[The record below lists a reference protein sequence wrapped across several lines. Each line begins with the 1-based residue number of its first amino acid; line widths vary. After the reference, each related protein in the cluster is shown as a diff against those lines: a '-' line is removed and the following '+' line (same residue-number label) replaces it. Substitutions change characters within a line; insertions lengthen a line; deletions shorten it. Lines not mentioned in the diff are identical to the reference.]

1 MVEVIEVLYEEIEKC
16 DGFFDLIDEYSKEA
30 SSPVTPNPQPM
41 AERYRLMTEIGA
53 IRLLGAFDGEK
64 VVGLAGVAVAKSQM
78 HSSAPIC
85 SIESFYLRKEYR
97 QGANGLKLLNGAK
110 AIAKEVGAPGLL
122 VTTPTDGAY
131 NELCRALGMSHL
143 QNIWWSAV

>member
-16 DGFFDLIDEYSKEA
+16 DGFFDLISEYSKES
-30 SSPVTPNPQPM
+30 SSPVTPNAQPM
-41 AERYRLMTEIGA
+41 AERYRMMTELGA

-64 VVGLAGVAVAKSQM
+64 VVGLAGVAVAKTQM

-97 QGANGLKLLNGAK
+97 QGANGLKLLNAAK
-110 AIAKEVGAPGLL
+110 AVAKEAGAPGLL
-122 VTTPTDGAY
+122 IATPTEGSY
-131 NELCRALGMSHL
+131 NALCSALGMKHL
-143 QNIWWSAV
+143 QNLWWCAL